1 MPSAIDPFYYRV
13 ARIALAAA
21 AGYGFALGGGLALVA
36 RGVLERPTQD
46 VDLFSDRDDNVRF
59 AADLV
64 RQALEA
70 DGIAVVVEESDS
82 DLADLIGDLDE
93 YMVELTAYR
102 DATDEDGVRLS
113 LGHLSR
119 LRSPEQLD
127 IGPVLHMDDLR
138 AWKVSALVA
147 RAEPRD
153 FIDVAV
159 FLADHTPDDLLAEA
173 RQIDPGIEEADI
185 AAVGGRLARIQD
197 WELAIYDL
205 DDDAIAVVRDRFAAW
220 PQRS

>member
-1 MPSAIDPFYYRV
+1 
-13 ARIALAAA
+13 
-21 AGYGFALGGGLALVA
+21 
-36 RGVLERPTQD
+36 
-46 VDLFSDRDDNVRF
+46 
-59 AADLV
+59 
-64 RQALEA
+64 
-70 DGIAVVVEESDS
+70 
-82 DLADLIGDLDE
+82 
-93 YMVELTAYR
+93 MVELTAYR

>member
-1 MPSAIDPFYYRV
+1 MPAPIDPFYYRV
-13 ARIALAAA
+13 ARIALSAAA
-21 AGYGFALGGGLALVA
+21 EHGFALGGGLALVT
-36 RGVLERPTQD
+36 RGVLDRPTQD
-46 VDLFSDRDDNVRF
+46 VDLFSDRDDNVRL

-70 DGIAVVVEESDS
+70 NGIAVVVEESDR

-93 YMVELTAYR
+93 HMVELTAYR
-102 DATDEDGVRLS
+102 DAADEDGVRLS

-119 LRSPEQLD
+119 RRSPQLLD

-138 AWKVSALVA
+138 AWKVAALVA

-159 FLADHTPDDLLAEA
+159 FLADYTADELLIEA
-173 RQIDPGIEEADI
+173 RRVDPGIEEDDI
-185 AAVGGRLARIQD
+185 AAVGSRLARIPD
-197 WELAIYDL
+197 WELANYGL
-205 DDDAIAVVRDRFAAW
+205 DTEAIAALRQRFAIW
-220 PQRS
+220 PQKA

>member
-1 MPSAIDPFYYRV
+1 MPPQIDPFYYRV
-13 ARIALAAA
+13 ARIALSAAA
-21 AGYGFALGGGLALVA
+21 EHGFALGGGLALVA

-46 VDLFSDRDDNVRF
+46 VDLFSDRDDNVRL

-64 RQALEA
+64 RSALEA

-93 YMVELTAYR
+93 YMVELIAYR
-102 DATDEDGVRLS
+102 DAADEEGVRLS

-119 LRSPEQLD
+119 LRSPEWLD

-138 AWKVSALVA
+138 AWKVAALVA

-159 FLADHTPDDLLAEA
+159 FLADHTAHELLAGA
-173 RQIDPGIEEADI
+173 RRVDPGIEEADI
-185 AAVGGRLARIQD
+185 AAVGGRLARIPD
-197 WELAIYDL
+197 WELANYGL
-205 DDDAIAVVRDRFAAW
+205 NGDAISVLRQRFAAW
-220 PQRS
+220 PQHS